1 MKKFLLSCCIS
12 VLFVTAFSQVT
23 YIGIIN
29 HNTGS
34 GSNNLF
40 NNYVAVNQQCYIDWE
55 VYSDGMT
62 IMEPCGFRSDS
73 RLVLRRTGDNDTTSV
88 VASTPIIVQGICAGK
103 NGNND
108 HYYVDLGPYIDNP
121 GRYSVEIQADLPNT
135 TYPFEN
141 ASTKTTFNYSCPSAY
156 YLTGTSGPTGNYYT
170 PSGSCVGGPGLS
182 DPVGGQGADMLT
194 EIFTALK
201 FFTVGEVGVYRHMV
215 VLNANFYDLQKGK
228 FQPGNPTL
236 PASLNGTNGIPSYGI
251 CPIIAAPA
259 ISIGGEI
266 NSFKR
271 TDCIAD
277 VTGASLFY
285 RLYKD
290 GSTPASYNSFA
301 LNFKD
306 DCSFSP
312 NGPEGNT
319 FPTGGSCQNAN
330 NILDQRWQ
338 TINGAAN
345 ILPASFALS
354 DTGLWILEC
363 YTETYIKNCAG
374 SLVMQQSDTS
384 ITSFSVNNPAA
395 PGSPCGNVI
404 PVILSGFTVTP
415 SVNNNLLNW
424 TVEEASQVT
433 TFEVQLS
440 FDGYTF
446 SSIATVP
453 YISRRHS
460 FNYTDAAYPGRTVF
474 YRLILHE
481 QGGRNIYS
489 SIVRVSSKSSGI
501 NIIAQ
506 ASSQNII
513 IKLENFNKGKYHLS
527 IINTAGSLVAKNSVI
542 LNSNGN
548 SNIMAE
554 LKTELSHGVYYVVMK
569 DDKGDIIAKNSFYY

>member
-1 MKKFLLSCCIS
+1 MKKFLLTCLVS
-12 VLFVTAFSQVT
+12 VAFVTAFSQIT

-29 HNTGS
+29 HNTGT

-40 NNYVAVNQQCYIDWE
+40 NNYVAVNQPCYIDWE
-55 VYSDGMT
+55 VYADGMT

-73 RLVLRRTGDNDTTSV
+73 RLILRRTEDNDSTSV
-88 VASTPIIVQGICAGK
+88 VASAPIIVPGICAGK

-108 HYYVDLGPYIDNP
+108 HYYVDLGSYIDKP
-121 GRYSVEIQADLPNT
+121 GRYSVEIQADIPNST
-135 TYPFEN
+135 NPFGN
-141 ASTKTTFNYSCPSAY
+141 ATTKTTCNYSCPSAY
-156 YLTGTSGPTGNYYT
+156 YLTGTNGPTGNYYT
-170 PSGSCVGGPGLS
+170 PSGNCAGGPGLS

-194 EIFTALK
+194 EIFPALK
-201 FFTVGEVGVYRHMV
+201 FFTVGEVGAYRHMV
-215 VLNANFYDLQKGK
+215 VLNGNFYDLQKGK

-251 CPIIAAPA
+251 CPIVAAPA

-266 NSFKR
+266 NNFKR
-271 TDCIAD
+271 TDCNAD

-290 GSTPASYNSFA
+290 GSTPTSYDSFA

-306 DCSFSP
+306 DCSFNP

-363 YTETYIKNCAG
+363 YTETYMKNCAG
-374 SLVMQQSDTS
+374 NSLVQQSDTS
-384 ITSFSVNNPAA
+384 TTSFTVNNPAA
-395 PGSPCGNVI
+395 PGSPCGSVI
-404 PVILSGFTVTP
+404 PVILSGFTVMP
-415 SVNNNLLNW
+415 SANNNLLNW

-433 TFEVQLS
+433 SFDVQLS

-446 SSIATVP
+446 RSIGAVP
-453 YISRRHS
+453 YISGRRS
-460 FNYTDAAYPGRTVF
+460 FNFTDAAYPGRTVF

-481 QGGRNIYS
+481 REGRNIYS
-489 SIVRVSSKSSGI
+489 SIVRVSSKGSGI

-513 IKLENFNKGKYHLS
+513 IKLENFNKGKYHLDL
-527 IINTAGSLVAKNSVI
+527 INTAGSLVAKNSVAI
-542 LNSNGN
+542 NSNGN
-548 SNIMAE
+548 SNVSIS
-554 LKTELSHGVYYVVMK
+554 LKNELSHGVYYAVIRNEE
-569 DDKGDIIAKNSFYY
+569 GNIIAKTNFYY